1 MPMQRNVQIST
12 MLSSDRRPG
21 RDLLLRASEE
31 LTPTQ
36 VARRDLARYYALL
49 ERALASLRGR
59 FSPVELEALAY
70 ALASMA
76 TIESPDLLYLA
87 PATVEEAVRYEDLCG
102 QAGLSP
108 EECEGFLRRV
118 RALDLAQ
125 AYALVDAVGR
135 YLALPRERRGEE
147 GWREVGL
154 L

>member
-1 MPMQRNVQIST
+1 MERDMQVST
-12 MLSSDRRPG
+12 RLSPDRRPG
-21 RDLLLRASEE
+21 RDILLRATED

-59 FSPVELEALAY
+59 FSPVELEAIAY

-76 TIESPDLLYLA
+76 QVEAPELLYLA

-102 QAGLSP
+102 QAGFSP
-108 EECEGFLRRV
+108 EECEDFLRRV

-125 AYALVDAVGR
+125 SYALVDAVGR

-147 GWREVGL
+147 GWKEVGL